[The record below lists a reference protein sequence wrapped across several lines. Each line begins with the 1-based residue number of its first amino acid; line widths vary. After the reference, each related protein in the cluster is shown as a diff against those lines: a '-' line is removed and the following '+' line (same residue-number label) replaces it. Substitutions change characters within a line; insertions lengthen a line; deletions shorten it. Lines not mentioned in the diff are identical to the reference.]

1 MVKKLQ
7 HHGKHNG
14 KQAVTD
20 AEIDAST
27 EDMHKQDADP
37 KDAEKKGLVDIIEI
51 LGHWFKELAEKK
63 KGSPQKQQKCEDYDK
78 SSVKPGR

>member
-7 HHGKHNG
+7 HHGKHHG

-63 KGSPQKQQKCEDYDK
+63 SEVFTDNRSLRKYYSNA
-78 SSVKPGR
+78 VVTF

>member
-7 HHGKHNG
+7 HHGKHHG

-37 KDAEKKGLVDIIEI
+37 KDAEKKGL
-51 LGHWFKELAEKK
+51 FFF
-63 KGSPQKQQKCEDYDK
+63 SQQA
-78 SSVKPGR
+78 